1 VARRRDP
8 APDAADRPRIR
19 LFVMDVD
26 GTLTDG
32 TIAYDERGVEW
43 KAFHARDGA
52 GIRIL
57 ALAGVTPA
65 ILSGR
70 KSEVVVRRAKELGID
85 EVIQGVHDK
94 AAALRALAERVG
106 VALDEIAYVGD
117 DLSDL
122 PPMRD
127 AAFSAAP
134 ADAAEEVRREAD
146 YVCTVGGG
154 RGAVR
159 EAIEVLL
166 KRDGRWDAVL
176 SAYGVKA
183 VAS

>member
-1 VARRRDP
+1 LGKRRDP
-8 APDAADRPRIR
+8 DDPTPAVPRIR

-32 TIAYDERGVEW
+32 TIAYDERGSEW
-43 KAFHARDGA
+43 KAFHSRDGA

-57 ALAGVTPA
+57 ALAGVIPA

-70 KSEVVVRRAKELGID
+70 KSEVVVRRAKELGIE
-85 EVIQGVHDK
+85 EVVQGVLDK
-94 AAALRALAERVG
+94 AAALRSMRERLEVPANE
-106 VALDEIAYVGD
+106 VAYVGD

-122 PPMRD
+122 PAMREV
-127 AAFSAAP
+127 AFSAAP
-134 ADAAEEVRREAD
+134 ADAAEEVRQGAD
-146 YVCTVGGG
+146 YVCALPGG

-159 EAIEVLL
+159 EAIETLL

-176 SAYGVKA
+176 SAFGAKA
-183 VAS
+183 AAS

>member
-1 VARRRDP
+1 LAPSREDLTPQAP
-8 APDAADRPRIR
+8 ARIR

-32 TIAYDERGVEW
+32 TIAYDETGTEW
-43 KAFHARDGA
+43 KSFHSRDGA

-57 ALAGVTPA
+57 ALAGVVPA

-70 KSEVVVRRAKELGID
+70 KSAVVMRRAGELGI
-85 EVIQGVHDK
+85 EHVVQGALDK
-94 AAALRALAERVG
+94 AHALRGLRERLG
-106 VALDEIAYVGD
+106 VPSTAVAYMGD

-127 AAFSAAP
+127 SAFSAAP
-134 ADAAEEVRREAD
+134 ADAAPEVREAAS
-146 YVCTVGGG
+146 YVCRLPGG

-159 EAIEVLL
+159 EAIEFLL
-166 KRDGRWDAVL
+166 KREGRWDAVL
-176 SAYGVKA
+176 TAYGA
-183 VAS
+183 TAGAS